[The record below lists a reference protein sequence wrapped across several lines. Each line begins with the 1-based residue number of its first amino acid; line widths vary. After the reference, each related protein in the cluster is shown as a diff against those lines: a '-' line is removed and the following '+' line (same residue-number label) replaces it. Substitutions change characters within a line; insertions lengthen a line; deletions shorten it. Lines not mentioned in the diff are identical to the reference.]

1 MQMLSYFSLYW
12 KNGKSNSTTIPA
24 FDFHGTVGT
33 PDLSRLFIIV
43 NPIDRDF
50 VDKAFVCLP
59 KSI

>member
-12 KNGKSNSTTIPA
+12 KNGKSNSSTTPA

-43 NPIDRDF
+43 STF
-50 VDKAFVCLP
+50 VQ
-59 KSI
+59 KSFL